1 MMIKNKTDSCV
12 LFSYLPLN
20 TSASLWCLS
29 RVYTPQL
36 TPTEVL
42 PLWKHRPLCM
52 WNQRVQHSSIQ
63 RMNNE
68 PDSCRNNPLS
78 PTGRVQSYPRFQ
90 GSCLPQGGQSES
102 LWCQQAEQPADPQS
116 CCPSAPVQLHSCEN
130 RGFSWMNR
138 SPSLLDHQSANM
150 TKHSIILLFK
160 LDLLTW
166 MEYHQLIRTAEIIT
180 REVGNL

>member
-1 MMIKNKTDSCV
+1 MGIFFFFYSKSKQFDWIATPIFRATHSFTYWFLSLMMIKNKTDSCV

-20 TSASLWCLS
+20 ASASLWCLS

-36 TPTEVL
+36 TPTEGL

-52 WNQRVQHSSIQ
+52 WNQRVQHSSIH

-78 PTGRVQSYPRFQ
+78 PTGRVQTYPRFQ

-116 CCPSAPVQLHSCEN
+116 RCPSAPVELHGCEN
-130 RGFSWMNR
+130 RGLSWMNR
-138 SPSLLDHQSANM
+138 SPSLA
-150 TKHSIILLFK
+150 
-160 LDLLTW
+160 
-166 MEYHQLIRTAEIIT
+166 
-180 REVGNL
+180 G